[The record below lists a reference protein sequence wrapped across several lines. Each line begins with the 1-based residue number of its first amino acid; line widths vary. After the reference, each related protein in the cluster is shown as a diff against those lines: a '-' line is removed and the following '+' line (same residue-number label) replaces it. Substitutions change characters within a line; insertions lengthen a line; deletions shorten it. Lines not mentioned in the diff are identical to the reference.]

1 MRKTGILAA
10 LALVG
15 AAPAQVAPLPQ
26 PSGSARGTVFEDA
39 NGNGRRDPGERG
51 LGGVAV
57 SNGLDVVRTDSRGR
71 WVLPAWDDAVFF
83 VVKPAG
89 WTTPV
94 RPDGRPTFHYVH
106 KPAGSPQLRYAG
118 VAPTGPLP
126 ESIDFPLRRQR
137 EPRSYKVLL
146 FGDTQP
152 RNLREVDYLARDVV
166 APLAPLAGTFAFG
179 VVLGDIVF
187 DGLDV
192 TEPLVQTLGTLG
204 IPWRYVIGNHDLN
217 FDAED
222 DLHSDEHFE
231 RVFGPPY
238 YSFDFG
244 GAHFVVLDDV
254 EWIGVENARKENP
267 DRARGFYR
275 AALGPRQLKW
285 LENDLRLVP
294 KDRLVVLKMHIPLNE
309 VRERADV
316 LRLLSPFRST
326 VSFSA
331 HTHTME
337 HRFFGRE
344 EGWLGEGRH
353 HHIVHGTAC
362 GSWWGGLPDERGV
375 PHATM
380 SDGTPN
386 GYGVLMVDGN
396 RWSWEYV
403 AVGPVG
409 EEAMRI
415 LAPDALPAA
424 EVRGTEVLANVF
436 GASELSK
443 VEISVS
449 GGPWRAMRKVERPD
463 PWYVQLAER
472 DKAQV
477 RLPYLPLPGP
487 SRCTHLWSTVLTE
500 RLEPGVHALRV
511 RETDLWGRTREAVRT
526 IRVE

>member
-1 MRKTGILAA
+1 MRIVGSLCA
-10 LALVG
+10 LAMAGMVL
-15 AAPAQVAPLPQ
+15 AQVAPLPE
-26 PSGSARGTVFEDA
+26 PTATAKGTVFEDA
-39 NGNGRRDPGERG
+39 NGNGVRDPGERG

-57 SNGLDVVRTDSRGR
+57 SNGLDVVRTDRAGR
-71 WVLPAWDDAVFF
+71 WSLPAWDDAAFF
-83 VVKPAG
+83 VVKPSG

-94 RPDGRPTFHYVH
+94 RPDGRPLFHYVH
-106 KPAGSPQLRYAG
+106 KPAGSPQLRFAG

-126 ESIDFPLRRQR
+126 ESIDFPLRRR
-137 EPRSYKVLL
+137 SEPRSFEVLL

-166 APLAPLAGTFAFG
+166 APIAPQAGRFAFG
-179 VVLGDIVF
+179 AVLGDIVF

-192 TEPLVQTLGTLG
+192 TEPLVRTLGTLG
-204 IPWRYVIGNHDLN
+204 LSWRYVIGNHDLN
-217 FDAED
+217 FDAPD
-222 DLHSDEHFE
+222 DLLSDEHFE
-231 RVFGPPY
+231 RVFGPAY
-238 YSFDFG
+238 YSFDVG
-244 GAHFVVLDDV
+244 GVHFVVLDDV
-254 EWIGVENARKENP
+254 EWIGTENAKRENP
-267 DRARGFYR
+267 ERARGYYR

-294 KDRLVVLKMHIPLNE
+294 KDRTVVVMMHIPLNE

-316 LRLLSPFRST
+316 LRLLSPFPSN

-344 EGWLGEGRH
+344 DGWQGEGRH
-353 HHIVHGTAC
+353 HHIVHGTSC

-386 GYGVLMVDGN
+386 GYGVLRVDGG
-396 RWSWEYV
+396 RWSWEFV
-403 AVGPVG
+403 AVGPASEG
-409 EEAMRI
+409 AMRI
-415 LAPDALPAA
+415 LAPDALSAS

-436 GASELSK
+436 GASELSR

-449 GGPWRAMRKVERPD
+449 GGPWRAMRRVERPD
-463 PWYVQLAER
+463 PWYVQLVER

-477 RLPYLPLPGP
+477 KLPYLPLPGP
-487 SRCTHLWSTVLTE
+487 SRCTHLWSTVLAE

-511 RETDLWGRTREAVRT
+511 RETDLWGRTREGLRT